1 MGEITMKN
9 KITLNSGMILI
20 ADDEKVTVNSDGS
33 LFCPAWDMR
42 FMLTRNVS
50 YNRTVTHREV
60 KSFERLYS

>member
-1 MGEITMKN
+1 
-9 KITLNSGMILI
+9 MILI
-20 ADDEKVTVNSDGS
+20 ADDEKVTVNADGS

-42 FMLTRNVS
+42 FMLTRNIS

>member
-20 ADDEKVTVNSDGS
+20 ADDEKVTVNGDGS